1 MNPPRQKDKTVN
13 HLKSMFQDVI
23 NTGGKTWYNAAKTRT
38 RLKDNFLEF
47 FTEHIFSVR
56 SKQQGSGAAK
66 ETAVKDFVDNSIP
79 KDSFSPRWRIKGN
92 W

>member
-1 MNPPRQKDKTVN
+1 VNPPRRKDETVA
-13 HLKSMFQDVI
+13 HLKSMFQDAI
-23 NTGGKTWYNAAKTRT
+23 NTGGKTRYNAAKTRT
-38 RLKDNFLEF
+38 GLKDNFLEF

-56 SKQQGSGAAK
+56 SKHRGSSAAK

-79 KDSFSPRWRIKGN
+79 KDPFSPVWRIKGN